1 MFSKLGQRS
10 TSWWICVMI
19 TGIFTASLIT
29 VTAYPAFA
37 ALCQSASCT
46 KEYCGQGNFKCISCD
61 TGLGGGDFS
70 FMAAANTLTIELN
83 SANNNCIGIANTYH
97 YFQAENLSNHP
108 TPIDLRY
115 SSIITLAEAI
125 EGCMNENPDHGT
137 RHYDLVIPIGEV
149 RTHSRKQSV
158 TYQLGEEINDCTY
171 QLQAMTEVEW
181 SNGESGDM
189 QCESSTIFEDC
200 SEQ

>member
-29 VTAYPAFA
+29 VAAYPAFA
-37 ALCQSASCT
+37 ALCQSDSCR
-46 KEYCGQGNFKCISCD
+46 KGYCGQGNFNCISCD
-61 TGLGGGDFS
+61 TGLNGGDFS

-83 SANNNCIGIANTYH
+83 SANDNCIGIANTYH
-97 YFQAENLSNHP
+97 YFQAQNRSNHA
-108 TPIDLRY
+108 TPIQLRY
-115 SSIITLAEAI
+115 SSIITLPGTI
-125 EGCMNENPDHGT
+125 EGCMNENPDHGI
-137 RHYDLVIPIGEV
+137 RRYDLSIPSGET
-149 RTHSRKQSV
+149 RTHSRNQSV
-158 TYQLGEEINDCTY
+158 TYKLGDEDNDCTY

-181 SNGESGDM
+181 ANGESGDM

-200 SEQ
+200 SE